1 MRRRRRRRKW
11 RRRGRR
17 RTEKVEREEEEEER
31 AATMQIRKK
40 EAGELTEPTE
50 TPSPVKRRKVKTE
63 KATVE
68 APKK

>member
-1 MRRRRRRRKW
+1 MKIRK
-11 RRRGRR
+11 REAGED
-17 RTEKVEREEEEEER
+17 EKVEGEEEDGR

-40 EAGELTEPTE
+40 EAGERTEPTE